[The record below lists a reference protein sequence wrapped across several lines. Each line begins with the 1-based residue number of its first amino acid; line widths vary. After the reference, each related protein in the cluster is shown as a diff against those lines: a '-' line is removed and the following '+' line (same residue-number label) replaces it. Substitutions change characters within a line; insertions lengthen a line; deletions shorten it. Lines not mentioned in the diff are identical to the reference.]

1 MSIQKPNIK
10 FTDLRSAWESSG
22 KPGVVNDF
30 IDSAI
35 KMSNF
40 RGALFQ
46 NNTSIPES
54 GSISINSHFY
64 TKTFGLPSEPEPA
77 PEPEKAPEPAPEGG
91 GGGGS

>member
-10 FTDLRSAWESSG
+10 FSDLKSAWELSG

-30 IDSAI
+30 IGSTI

-54 GSISINSHFY
+54 GSISINLHFVGN
-64 TKTFGLPSEPEPA
+64 TFGLPPGPEPEP
-77 PEPEKAPEPAPEGG
+77 EP
-91 GGGGS
+91 